1 MYYFILVPI
10 IGFVIFKFPPII
22 LVLIAVLTFSWF
34 IFPKIKQIMKSI
46 FQMIIGLACITF
58 LLWIFLSKESQTE
71 PLQMKDQKENKITPS
86 DFASLN
92 CLRRSVFWCAFDV
105 LTD

>member
-1 MYYFILVPI
+1 MYFILVPI
-10 IGFVIFKFPPII
+10 IGFVIFKLSPIA
-22 LVLIAVLTFSWF
+22 LVLIIIITLFWF
-34 IFPKIKQIMKSI
+34 IFPKVKQIMKKI
-46 FQMIIGLACITF
+46 FEIIVGLACITF

-71 PLQMKDQKENKITPS
+71 PLPIEDKKENKITPS

-92 CLRRSVFWCAFDV
+92 CLRRSVFWCAIDV